1 MLKRNP
7 KDFESYLTQD
17 GLPDLRLSI
26 FRHDPALVIG
36 QALLDAVNMIFTEVG
51 SFNEAKEE
59 NLKQQYPNGI
69 MGTTTGRAD
78 MRLAPS
84 RHDPALVAMQQCLEN
99 TRSTVKQIA
108 INLDYIVGNKAPL
121 PTLED
126 IFDSEF
132 LPTDDIISKV
142 EAAVPNYEIIRT
154 SHEKKYG
161 GVKAPPES
169 SVRAVEEP
177 IAPPAAKS
185 SGRGG
190 RRRSA

>member
-7 KDFESYLTQD
+7 KDYESYLTQD
-17 GLPDLRLSI
+17 GLPDLRLSV
-26 FRHDPALVIG
+26 FRHDPALIIG
-36 QALLDAVNMIFTEVG
+36 QALLDAVNMVFAEIG
-51 SFNEAKEE
+51 SNETKEE
-59 NLKQQYPNGI
+59 SLKQQYPNGI

-99 TRSTVKQIA
+99 TRNTVKQIA
-108 INLDYIVGNKAPL
+108 INLNYIVGDKAPL

-161 GVKAPPES
+161 GQKAPPES
-169 SVRAVEEP
+169 SVRAVEES
-177 IAPPAAKS
+177 ITPPAAKS
-185 SGRGG
+185 SSRGG